1 MGNATKVVAHFDNV
15 IKVTHADGE
24 IKDFDRVA
32 FTYLKNSMLPNM
44 QYVSLR
50 DTEQLINN
58 YDYKGKKASSPGF
71 LKGIFEGYF
80 DGESITQNSPYL
92 FIDIDVENS
101 DKKKENVHLFDIE
114 KNEAVFKLLEKW
126 SVFVWRSSSGT
137 GIAGILYVPQLESFL
152 FPKKDLH
159 KEVGTAITNYLS
171 HLIIKEIGIAV
182 KFDSAQSRLRQVRFL
197 AKQKVKRTLNSN
209 PLKFTFDITQKQR
222 EVTTG
227 VPAYKL
233 AGGTA
238 TAGSIF
244 DQFNQDNNILD
255 VLLANGF
262 TKVKGSRDRVKYIN
276 SSKSSTSSGSVDVD
290 KNIYYNYSGSFGD
303 KSVYNPSSLV
313 CKVQFN
319 SNWSDF
325 AKYLGGLGY
334 SSIQPSQDVITT
346 AKKSLKEALPNAL
359 NETEIQK
366 VIFENVEPLQ
376 LLNEKQKKNFVAE
389 VCNNPKHAKYYNAYL
404 GIRDLSI
411 KYDKTLIVKNWISEQ
426 LPNILNYADEKK
438 KVILCAETGLGKST
452 AILKD
457 LLVQKPNARLLFVV
471 PLVAILEQFRQE
483 YPNAVCLDGNSTD
496 LEKHEAL
503 ANGLV
508 IATYEQAIKIL
519 GKSYFDY
526 VVIDEVH
533 NLDVSI
539 NYKNNT
545 IASLTLLLEKSK
557 SKLIGL
563 TGTPNSIF
571 KMLGYK
577 LLNIKKAIQAPTTV
591 KVTYDNAKPY
601 SIALSH
607 ISGLKPQSKALIML
621 NDTDGLHL
629 LKDEAVQRFGYKKD
643 EILIL
648 YSDAKIKNAKD
659 FKQLTQKGKFDD
671 KIKLVLTTSLINEG
685 LSIRQ
690 KGFTDVVFIES
701 SYNPR
706 SEPIKQFFARFR
718 NVDAGRT
725 NYLYLKRK
733 NDQDPKYFNPNRFY
747 NGMLEDLQEFKTTT
761 EFVELIEEY
770 GKSKHSSVIGNESLY
785 YETGDINKYYLAN
798 TTTSIFFNTLN
809 TEQFREFLELNYN
822 LVLNANIN
830 ALELLGTAEHSG
842 KKAINKTI
850 AKLWL
855 AYQDEILQE
864 VKRNTQDVQL
874 KKSILNLN
882 IVIPTVVIEIVEKH
896 LKSFETLAKR
906 FNEVKSFGYDNP
918 NEIIYNL
925 EKGTLISNTKYNEWV
940 ILQKIYMTVKNPK
953 TKADTRDK
961 EKFIK
966 FVRAVVKEKSF
977 TNSWMQKEFRKLDM
991 YNRKKLNQTTVIS
1004 IIKAF
1009 NYDVKI
1015 CKNTSMI
1022 TVG

>member
-1 MGNATKVVAHFDNV
+1 MSNSTKVVAHFDNV
-15 IKVTHADGE
+15 IKVTHTDGE

-32 FTYLKNSMLPNM
+32 FTYLKNQYTADGM
-44 QYVSLR
+44 QYITLR
-50 DTEQLINN
+50 NLEQLINN
-58 YDYKGKKASSPGF
+58 YDYKGKKANAPAI
-71 LKGIFEGYF
+71 LKGIYKGGYSGKDIASNAPF
-80 DGESITQNSPYL
+80 L
-92 FIDIDVENS
+92 FFDIDVKNTDEV
-101 DKKKENVHLFDIE
+101 KENVSLTDNGN
-114 KNEAVFKLLEKW
+114 NEAVFNVLKSLAVL
-126 SVFVWRSSSGT
+126 VWRSHSGS
-137 GIAGILYVPQLESFL
+137 GIAGVLYVPQLKEYL
-152 FPKKDLH
+152 HNDKDLH
-159 KEVGTAITNYLS
+159 REIGKAVTDHLS
-171 HLIIKEIGIAV
+171 HLIIKKVGIAV
-182 KFDSAQSRLRQVRFL
+182 TFDNAQNKLRQVRYI
-197 AKQKVKRTLNSN
+197 APQQVKRTLNIKPYCFSY
-209 PLKFTFDITQKQR
+209 TITKKQR
-222 EVTTG
+222 QLANN
-227 VPAYKL
+227 VPMYKL
-233 AGGTA
+233 ANGTA
-238 TAGSIF
+238 TSGSIWQ
-244 DQFNQDNNILD
+244 QFNQDNNILD

-262 TKVKGSRDRVKYIN
+262 NEIKGDRKRVKYIN
-276 SSKSSTSSGSVDVD
+276 SSSDTSGIINADENSYF
-290 KNIYYNYSGSFGD
+290 NFSGSFGD
-303 KSVYNPSSLV
+303 SKGYTPSEIV
-313 CKVQFN
+313 CKVQFSN
-319 SNWSDF
+319 NWSDF
-325 AKYLGGLGY
+325 AKYLRGLGY
-334 SSIQPSQDVITT
+334 SSIQPTQTEITI
-346 AKKSLKEALPNAL
+346 AKKSLKEALPSAE

-366 VIFENVEPLQ
+366 TIFENVAPLQ

-389 VCNNPKHAKYYNAYL
+389 VCNDPNHTKYYNAYL

-426 LPNILNYADEKK
+426 LPSILNFADEKK

-452 AILKD
+452 AVLKD
-457 LLVQKPNARLLFVV
+457 LLAQKPNARLLFVV

-483 YPNAVCLDGNSTD
+483 YPKAVCLDGNSTD
-496 LEKHEAL
+496 LEKQEAL

-533 NLDVSI
+533 NLDVAI

-571 KMLGYK
+571 KKLGYS
-577 LLNIKKAIQAPTTV
+577 LLNIKKAIQAPTAV

-621 NDTDGLHL
+621 NDREGLYL
-629 LKDEAVQRFGYKKD
+629 LMNEAVQRFGYKKD
-643 EILIL
+643 EVLIL
-648 YSDAKIKNAKD
+648 YSDTKIKNAKD

-690 KGFTDVVFIES
+690 NDFTDVVFIES

-706 SEPIKQFFARFR
+706 PEPIKQFFARFR

-747 NGMLEDLQEFKTTT
+747 NGMLEDLQEFKTTS
-761 EFVELIEEY
+761 EFVELIEDY
-770 GKSKHSSVIGNESLY
+770 GKSEHSSVIGNESLY

-822 LVLNANIN
+822 LVLNANTK

-842 KKAINKTI
+842 KKAINK
-850 AKLWL
+850 AVAQMWL

-864 VKRNTQDVQL
+864 VKRSTQDVQL

-1015 CKNTSMI
+1015 CKNTNMI